1 MTGIYNLGDAAIA
14 QAVTDLIITEGV
26 STSGTPQALIDRL
39 EGMSAVSL
47 QASLVYG
54 SGGTACVV
62 VVQTSLD
69 QGQSWIDVARFDFA
83 QASAKK
89 IASVSAMVA
98 AAPAPVAALGAE
110 GKLDG
115 ILGDR
120 LRAKVTSSG
129 TYGGNTSISVRAAV
143 R

>member
-54 SGGTACVV
+54 SGGTACIVI
-62 VVQTSLD
+62 VQTSLD

-89 IASVSAMVA
+89 IANVSAAVA
-98 AAPAPVAALGAE
+98 AAPMAVAALGAE

-120 LRAKVTSSG
+120 LRARVTSTGS
-129 TYGGNTSISVRAAV
+129 YGGNTSISVRAAV